1 MALNLF
7 SRKNKNEPPVMFDRA
22 ETLEKVHPELVDI
35 LWLSDGPHRN
45 FDGKTVSDVI
55 HAGTVEIPVSVSG
68 ESERSLIS
76 GMWKVGTL
84 PETSKEQEA
93 LPKPAKGV
101 SYEALTPEQKGAYWV
116 LLEEPYRLYY
126 DAGYID
132 ILASGLDRH
141 MFCGNYEKA
150 HRAFMNLRTAQT
162 ERDFSAR
169 SANIII
175 LMALYH
181 KRPDLLLEFQ
191 DSMDVDHTYRYSAD
205 MNVLAMYGLDM
216 GMQARDMMRMA
227 KEFGMTDNRYA
238 MYYYPHF
245 LRYLTENI
253 KSQYGTDTLPLKK
266 ILDESAIE
274 EAPTV
279 SVPVFT
285 NPSFSQKELKIPAL
299 TKEPV
304 LRKTVYD
311 LLMKTEQDVKD
322 DIQDLRDRGLLLYD
336 IDHDRKPYQYDKDG
350 YIIA

>member
-1 MALNLF
+1 MAWNLF
-7 SRKNKNEPPVMFDRA
+7 SKKDKTENTTMFVRA
-22 ETLEKVHPELVDI
+22 DTLEKVHPELIDT
-35 LWLSDGPHRN
+35 LWLADGTHRN

-55 HAGTVEIPVSVSG
+55 VAGPVEIPVSVSG
-68 ESERSLIS
+68 DSEIGLIS
-76 GMWKVGTL
+76 GKWKVGKL

-93 LPKPAKGV
+93 LPKPPKGS
-101 SYEALTPEQKGAYWV
+101 SYESLTPDQKGLFWI

-126 DAGYID
+126 DANYVA
-132 ILASGLDRH
+132 ILASALDRH

-150 HRAFMNLRTAQT
+150 HRVYMNLRSAQT
-162 ERDFSAR
+162 ERDFAAR

-175 LMALYH
+175 LMAMYH
-181 KRPDLLLEFQ
+181 QRPDLLLEFQ

-216 GMQARDMMRMA
+216 GLQARDMMRMA
-227 KEFGMTDNRYA
+227 KEFGMVDNRYA

-253 KSQYGTDTLPLKK
+253 RIQFGSDSLPLKK
-266 ILDESAIE
+266 ILDETDIQNVPE
-274 EAPTV
+274 VT
-279 SVPVFT
+279 VPVFM
-285 NPSFSQKELKIPAL
+285 NPSFSQKDLVIPAL
-299 TKEPV
+299 TREPV

-311 LLMKTEQDVKD
+311 LLMKTEQNVKD